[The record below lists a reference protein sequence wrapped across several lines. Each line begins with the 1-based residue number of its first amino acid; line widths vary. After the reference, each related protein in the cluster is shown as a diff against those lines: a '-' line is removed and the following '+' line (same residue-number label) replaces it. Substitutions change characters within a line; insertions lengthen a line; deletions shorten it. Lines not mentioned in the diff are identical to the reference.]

1 MCKNLMIFML
11 VGRFDFSIKH
21 SITQYVEMIAI
32 FLMETRL
39 KQAEGLSYF
48 FDVTSVALSNSN

>member
-1 MCKNLMIFML
+1 MIFML